1 MTRPRI
7 VDSAR
12 KHGVSDETI
21 LHAFNSPI
29 LVEDLDERMT
39 MFIGPDRAGNLYE
52 IGVVGTDEGPTVG
65 PCNEGSTE
73 VPQVTYATNR

>member
-1 MTRPRI
+1 VTQPRI

-21 LHAFNSPI
+21 LHAFNNPVF
-29 LVEDLDERMT
+29 VEDLDEGMT

-52 IGVVGTDEGPTVG
+52 IGVVGTDEGPVVVHAMEAR
-65 PCNEGSTE
+65 PK
-73 VPQVTYATNR
+73 YLR

>member
-1 MTRPRI
+1 VTQPRI

-21 LHAFNSPI
+21 LHAFNNPI

-39 MFIGPDRAGNLYE
+39 MFIGPDHAGNLYE
-52 IGVVGTDEGPTVG
+52 IGVVSTDEGPIVVHAMQAR
-65 PCNEGSTE
+65 PN
-73 VPQVTYATNR
+73 YLR

>member
-1 MTRPRI
+1 MIQPRI

-39 MFIGPDRAGNLYE
+39 MFVGPDDAGNLYE
-52 IGVVGTDEGPTVG
+52 IGVVSTNEGPIVVHAMKAR
-65 PCNEGSTE
+65 PK
-73 VPQVTYATNR
+73 YLR

>member
-1 MTRPRI
+1 MTLPRI

-21 LHAFNSPI
+21 LHAFNNPV

-39 MFIGPDRAGNLYE
+39 MFIGPDQGGNLYE
-52 IGVVGTDEGPTVG
+52 IGVVSTGAGPIVVHAMKAR
-65 PCNEGSTE
+65 PKY
-73 VPQVTYATNR
+73 PR

>member
-1 MTRPRI
+1 MTEPRI

-21 LHAFNSPI
+21 LHAFNNPI

-39 MFIGPDRAGNLYE
+39 MFIGSDRAGNLYE
-52 IGVVGTDEGPTVG
+52 IGVVGTDEGPIVVHAMKAR
-65 PCNEGSTE
+65 PK
-73 VPQVTYATNR
+73 YLR

>member
-1 MTRPRI
+1 MIQPRI

-12 KHGVSDETI
+12 KHEVSDETI
-21 LHAFNSPI
+21 LHAFNNPV

-52 IGVVGTDEGPTVG
+52 IGVVGTKDGPVVVHAMKAR
-65 PCNEGSTE
+65 PK
-73 VPQVTYATNR
+73 YLR

>member
-1 MTRPRI
+1 MNQPRI

-12 KHGVSDETI
+12 KHGVSDEII

-29 LVEDLDERMT
+29 FVEDLDEGMT

-52 IGVVGTDEGPTVG
+52 IGVVGSDEGP
-65 PCNEGSTE
+65 E
-73 VPQVTYATNR
+73 VVHAMKARPKYLR

>member
-1 MTRPRI
+1 MTQPRI
-7 VDSAR
+7 AESAR

-21 LHAFNSPI
+21 LHAFNNPI

-52 IGVVGTDEGPTVG
+52 IGVVGTDEGPIVVHAMKARTK
-65 PCNEGSTE
+65 
-73 VPQVTYATNR
+73 YLR

>member
-1 MTRPRI
+1 MTQPRI

-21 LHAFNSPI
+21 LHAFNNPI

-52 IGVVGTDEGPTVG
+52 IGVVGTEEGPIVVHAMTAR
-65 PCNEGSTE
+65 SK
-73 VPQVTYATNR
+73 YLR